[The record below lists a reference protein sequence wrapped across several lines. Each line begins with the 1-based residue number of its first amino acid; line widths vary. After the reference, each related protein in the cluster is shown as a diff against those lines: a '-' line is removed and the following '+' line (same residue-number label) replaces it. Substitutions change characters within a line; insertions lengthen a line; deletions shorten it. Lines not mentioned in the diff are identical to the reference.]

1 MDIERETDKE
11 TDTERYREPD
21 TKRLREKKTRLRDL
35 VCDTDQK

>member
-11 TDTERYREPD
+11 TDTERYGETD

>member
-11 TDTERYREPD
+11 TDTERYRETD